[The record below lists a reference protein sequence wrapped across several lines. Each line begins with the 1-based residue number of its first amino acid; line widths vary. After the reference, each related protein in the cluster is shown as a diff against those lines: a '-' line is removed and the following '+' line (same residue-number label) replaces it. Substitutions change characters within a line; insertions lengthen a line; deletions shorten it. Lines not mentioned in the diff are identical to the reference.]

1 MVLGVRGRKA
11 KKKHFIS
18 LSVSSTERLDVTFYY
33 IKYVRKRI
41 GSYFLFTTLQV
52 TVKGLGEM
60 IQNKWLCKD
69 VRILANSRWRV
80 DNYRPAVTYLAPCA
94 QCFTR

>member
-11 KKKHFIS
+11 EKKHFIS

-41 GSYFLFTTLQV
+41 GSCFLFTTLQV
-52 TVKGLGEM
+52 TVKGLSEM
-60 IQNKWLCKD
+60 I
-69 VRILANSRWRV
+69 
-80 DNYRPAVTYLAPCA
+80 
-94 QCFTR
+94 